1 MVFDLME
8 FADLWEYLLNQLNSI
23 LPDLA
28 DRLFQ
33 LPAAS
38 CTATDNTLSNGAR
51 EASTQAAARPPP
63 AGSQAPVGPDALL
76 AGGYYLKLVR
86 RDVDGDEFAPDRFH
100 EELIRKRF
108 RVFVVA
114 RLYRPPPRIAQAL
127 LPIWIIPH

>member
-1 MVFDLME
+1 ME

-33 LPAAS
+33 LPARPDSTDSTRSTGAPEDAS
-38 CTATDNTLSNGAR
+38 AQ
-51 EASTQAAARPPP
+51 ASASRLQPS
-63 AGSQAPVGPDALL
+63 GSHRAVGPDALL

-114 RLYRPPPRIAQAL
+114 RVYRPPPRIVQAL